1 MKFLSIHLLVTPQ
14 GMLQPAPNI
23 LKLVDFSFMEENK
36 ADISIAEKRRVETII
51 LLRVLYD
58 IKSRQQ
64 NNSQLSGSR

>member
-1 MKFLSIHLLVTPQ
+1 
-14 GMLQPAPNI
+14 MLQPAPSI

-36 ADISIAEKRRVETII
+36 AEIAIAEKRRVETIR

-64 NNSQLSGSR
+64 NNSQLSG

>member
-1 MKFLSIHLLVTPQ
+1 
-14 GMLQPAPNI
+14 MLQPAPNI